1 MCGICGIAMRHG
13 AAPTLEEDRLR
24 AMTDAIVHRGPDE
37 RGTHREHGV
46 ALGMRR
52 LSIIDVGGSHQPV
65 ANEQDTVRAVFNGEI
80 YNYRELRERL
90 RRDGHRLA
98 TEGDGETIVHLYEQ
112 HGVDFARHLE
122 GIFAIALWDAPR
134 RRLVLVRDQLGVKPL
149 YYTLTS
155 DGLAFASE
163 VKALIAGGLL
173 RPELDPA
180 AAELFLA
187 FGFVPGPRSL
197 FAGVRKLM
205 PAEVAVWEGEGD
217 VALSTYW
224 SAHPE
229 GTDGA
234 ATTDGVGR
242 LTARTGARAPARSP
256 GAAGEPARRAG
267 ASWDDDR
274 ERLLELLRG
283 ATRRQM
289 VSDVPLGSM
298 LSGGLDS
305 SLITALMAEHST
317 QPVKTFS
324 IGFVEDADANELG
337 DARKVA
343 ERLGTDHHELLTS
356 ATEHPELLDEALWHL
371 EEPIADVSFLGF
383 LLLSRLARE
392 TVTVALSGQG
402 ADELLGGYRKHQI
415 AAFAGMLSHTP
426 RLARTA
432 LTAAARRAEP
442 GSTLA
447 RGLTALATDD
457 PAARLLAMS
466 RVMEPSD
473 RDALLSEGFRAASL
487 GGGAAA
493 SLRGGA
499 AADGGRSIEEL
510 LASAITAQLPPGT
523 RGAQAGATGR
533 RAATAG
539 GRPGATARGPLGET
553 LALDTRMALVDNM
566 LLYFDKM
573 SMAASLEVRVPFL
586 DPALVRF
593 CTALPDSRKV
603 WWGRRK
609 ELLKRASRGLVDDA
623 IIDKRKRGFF
633 HSALGAWL
641 RVHGDG
647 LLRDTLLDPR
657 ALARGQYNAAAV
669 RALLAQAGEAGK
681 KSDQRLFC
689 LMLLERWQQLFV
701 DGARSAGGVPVGN
714 GTAVDCTAA
723 IAATA
728 A

>member
-13 AAPTLEEDRLR
+13 AAPTLEQERLR

-52 LSIIDVGGSHQPV
+52 LSIIDVQGSHQPI
-65 ANEQDTVRAVFNGEI
+65 ANEEGTVKAVFNGEI

-90 RRDGHRLA
+90 RRGGHRLA
-98 TEGDGETIVHLYEQ
+98 TGGDGETIVHLYEE

-134 RRLVLVRDQLGVKPL
+134 RRLVLARDQLGVKPL
-149 YYTLTS
+149 YYSLGR

-163 VKALIAGGLL
+163 VKALIAGGLID
-173 RPELDPA
+173 PALDPR

-187 FGFVPGPRSL
+187 FGYVPGPLSL

-205 PAEVAVWEGEGD
+205 PATVAVWEGEGD
-217 VALSTYW
+217 PALHTYW
-224 SAHPE
+224 SMFGEDSPHAS
-229 GTDGA
+229 
-234 ATTDGVGR
+234 GR
-242 LTARTGARAPARSP
+242 LSAAS
-256 GAAGEPARRAG
+256 AAGNPHTSGSPSAAG
-267 ASWDDDR
+267 AVGEPPPRRKRQSWGEDR

-283 ATRRQM
+283 ATHRQM

-305 SLITALMAEHST
+305 SLITALMAEHSPR
-317 QPVKTFS
+317 PVNTFS

-343 ERLGTDHHELLTS
+343 QRLGTNHHELLTS

-383 LLLSRLARE
+383 LLLSKLARE
-392 TVTVALSGQG
+392 SVTVALSGQG

-415 AAFAGMLSHTP
+415 AA
-426 RLARTA
+426 LAAALGRGPDILRTA
-432 LTAAARRAEP
+432 LAAAGARTSTA
-442 GSTLA
+442 STLA
-447 RGLTALATDD
+447 RGLEALSTED
-457 PAARLLAMS
+457 PATRLLAMS
-466 RVMEPSD
+466 RVMEPAD
-473 RDALLSEGFRAASL
+473 RAELLSEGFRA
-487 GGGAAA
+487 
-493 SLRGGA
+493 
-499 AADGGRSIEEL
+499 RSIEREL
-510 LASAITAQLPPGT
+510 TGAIHAQLPPGA
-523 RGAQAGATGR
+523 RGALAQ
-533 RAATAG
+533 
-539 GRPGATARGPLGET
+539 T

-593 CTALPDSRKV
+593 CTELPDHRKV

-609 ELLKRASRGLVDDA
+609 ELLKRASHGLVDA
-623 IIDKRKRGFF
+623 EIINKRKRGFF

-641 RVHGDG
+641 RVHSDA
-647 LLRDTLLDPR
+647 LLSDTLLDPR
-657 ALARGQYNAAAV
+657 ALARGQYDATAV
-669 RALLAQAGEAGK
+669 RALLADAGAAGK
-681 KSDQRLFC
+681 KADQRLFC

-701 DGARSAGGVPVGN
+701 DGARSVESPP
-714 GTAVDCTAA
+714 AVAA
-723 IAATA
+723 AA
-728 A
+728 

>member
-13 AAPTLEEDRLR
+13 AAPTLEEERLR

-37 RGTHREHGV
+37 RGTHREPGV

-52 LSIIDVGGSHQPV
+52 LSIIDVQGSHQPI
-65 ANEQDTVRAVFNGEI
+65 ANEEGTVKAVFNGEI

-90 RRDGHRLA
+90 RRGGHRLA
-98 TEGDGETIVHLYEQ
+98 TGGDGETIVHLYEE

-134 RRLVLVRDQLGVKPL
+134 RRLVLARDQLGVKPL
-149 YYTLTS
+149 YYSLGP

-173 RPELDPA
+173 RPELDPQ

-187 FGFVPGPRSL
+187 FGYVPGPLSL

-205 PAEVAVWEGEGD
+205 PATVAVWEGEGD
-217 VALSTYW
+217 VALHTYW
-224 SAHPE
+224 SMFGEDSPHA
-229 GTDGA
+229 GDGPF
-234 ATTDGVGR
+234 
-242 LTARTGARAPARSP
+242 GASAV
-256 GAAGEPARRAG
+256 GEPPPRRKG
-267 ASWDDDR
+267 QSWGEDR

-283 ATRRQM
+283 ATHRQM

-305 SLITALMAEHST
+305 SLITALMAEHSPR
-317 QPVKTFS
+317 PVNTFS

-343 ERLGTDHHELLTS
+343 QRLGTNHHELLTS

-383 LLLSRLARE
+383 LLLSKLARE
-392 TVTVALSGQG
+392 SVTVALSGQG

-415 AAFAGMLSHTP
+415 AAL
-426 RLARTA
+426 
-432 LTAAARRAEP
+432 AAAIGRGPDAVRTVLAAAGARAST
-442 GSTLA
+442 GGTLA
-447 RGLTALATDD
+447 RGLEALSTDD
-457 PAARLLAMS
+457 PATRLLAMS
-466 RVMEPSD
+466 RVMEPAD
-473 RDALLSEGFRAASL
+473 RAALLSEGFRA
-487 GGGAAA
+487 
-493 SLRGGA
+493 
-499 AADGGRSIEEL
+499 RSIEQE
-510 LASAITAQLPPGT
+510 LASAIHAQLLPGA
-523 RGAQAGATGR
+523 RGALAQ
-533 RAATAG
+533 
-539 GRPGATARGPLGET
+539 T

-593 CTALPDSRKV
+593 CTELPNSRKV
-603 WWGRRK
+603 WLGRRK
-609 ELLKRASRGLVDDA
+609 ELLKRASHGLVDA
-623 IIDKRKRGFF
+623 EIINKRKRGFF

-641 RVHGDG
+641 RVHSDA
-647 LLRDTLLDPR
+647 LLSDTLLDPR
-657 ALARGQYNAAAV
+657 ALARGQYDATAV
-669 RALLAQAGEAGK
+669 RTLLADAGAAGK
-681 KSDQRLFC
+681 KADQRLFC

-701 DGARSAGGVPVGN
+701 DGARSVESSSP
-714 GTAVDCTAA
+714 AVAA
-723 IAATA
+723 AA
-728 A
+728 

>member
-13 AAPTLEEDRLR
+13 AGPTLGEERLR

-37 RGTHREHGV
+37 RGTHREQGV

-52 LSIIDVGGSHQPV
+52 LSIIDVQGSHQPI
-65 ANEQDTVRAVFNGEI
+65 ANENATVKAVFNGEI

-90 RRDGHRLA
+90 RRGGHRLA
-98 TEGDGETIVHLYEQ
+98 TEGDGETIVHLYEE

-134 RRLVLVRDQLGVKPL
+134 RRLVLARDQLGVKPL
-149 YYTLTS
+149 YYSLGPQ
-155 DGLAFASE
+155 GLAFASE
-163 VKALIAGGLL
+163 VKALIAGGLID
-173 RPELDPA
+173 PALDPQ

-187 FGFVPGPRSL
+187 FGYVPGPLSL

-205 PAEVAVWEGEGD
+205 PATVAVWEGEGE
-217 VALSTYW
+217 VALHTYW
-224 SAHPE
+224 SAFGEDEEPSAGGE
-229 GTDGA
+229 SGA
-234 ATTDGVGR
+234 FAQ
-242 LTARTGARAPARSP
+242 S
-256 GAAGEPARRAG
+256 AADTPPRRKSQSWGE
-267 ASWDDDR
+267 DR

-283 ATRRQM
+283 ATHRQM

-305 SLITALMAEHST
+305 SLITALMAEHSAR
-317 QPVKTFS
+317 PVKTFS

-343 ERLGTDHHELLTS
+343 QRLGTDHHELLTS

-392 TVTVALSGQG
+392 SVTVALSGQG

-415 AAFAGMLSHTP
+415 AA
-426 RLARTA
+426 LATAIGRGPGILRTA
-432 LTAAARRAEP
+432 LAAAGARATP
-442 GSTLA
+442 GGTLD
-447 RGLTALATDD
+447 RGLEALSTED
-457 PAARLLAMS
+457 PATRLLAMS
-466 RVMEPSD
+466 RVMEPPD
-473 RDALLSEGFRAASL
+473 RAVLLSENFRARSIDGHSAGST
-487 GGGAAA
+487 GWWPIDGSSPGSAGTAGA
-493 SLRGGA
+493 
-499 AADGGRSIEEL
+499 RSIEQE
-510 LASAITAQLPPGT
+510 LASAIHAQLP
-523 RGAQAGATGR
+523 AG
-533 RAATAG
+533 
-539 GRPGATARGPLGET
+539 ARGPLAQT

-593 CTALPDSRKV
+593 CTELPDSRKV
-603 WWGRRK
+603 WMGRRK
-609 ELLKRASRGLVDDA
+609 ELLKRASHGLVDA
-623 IIDKRKRGFF
+623 EIINKRKRGFF

-641 RVHGDG
+641 RVHSDA
-647 LLRDTLLDPR
+647 LLSDTLLDPR
-657 ALARGQYNAAAV
+657 ALARGQYDATAV
-669 RALLAQAGEAGK
+669 RTLLADAGAAGK
-681 KSDQRLFC
+681 KADQRLFC

-701 DGARSAGGVPVGN
+701 DGARSAQPAP
-714 GTAVDCTAA
+714 AVAA
-723 IAATA
+723 AA
-728 A
+728 